1 VLLHIRASAVVPLIP
16 EIVPGAASYRVDGT
30 VLKVDW
36 RLRGNGG
43 LSILANLGPS
53 PYPQPN
59 VEGASLLHSSAASDG
74 ADLAAWEVRLLRT

>member
-1 VLLHIRASAVVPLIP
+1 
-16 EIVPGAASYRVDGT
+16 VPGAASYRLDDT

-36 RLRGNGG
+36 RLHGSGG

-53 PYPQPN
+53 TRPQPD
-59 VEGASLLHSSAASDG
+59 VEGASLLHSSAESVG